1 MMDRMTMVPAFEKL
15 SLAGN
20 TDTEQVISGVSC
32 RKNSGPFG
40 KLPST
45 MSGIPGGSV
54 VMNLPAMW

>member
-1 MMDRMTMVPAFEKL
+1 MVPAFEKL